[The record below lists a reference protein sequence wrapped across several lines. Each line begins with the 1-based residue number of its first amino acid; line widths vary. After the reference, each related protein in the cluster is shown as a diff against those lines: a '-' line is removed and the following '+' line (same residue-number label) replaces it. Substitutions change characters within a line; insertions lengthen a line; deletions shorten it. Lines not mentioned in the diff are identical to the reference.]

1 MSIKPYLQLVRI
13 HNVIGSALSALM
25 GYLVASEWHIIPVRM
40 IVSSLVVALIAAGGY
55 VINDVYDVEIDRIN
69 KPYRPIPSG
78 IVSLQTAKNL
88 AYATSITGIL
98 LSLILGIF
106 PALVALITVILL
118 FEYAVSLKKRG
129 LIGNLIVALTSA
141 LSAFYGGLAYFTGN
155 WLYFVSIPT
164 LYIFF
169 FTLSRE
175 FIKGIEDYEGDK
187 ANNVRTL
194 AVRLGMSKAW
204 KVSKAILVG
213 LIITSPLPYW
223 LGFNIIYLILILILD
238 FLLIYVIL
246 LKETIEN
253 SSKARGVL
261 KVYAIGT
268 MIAFILGSL
277 PVRL

>member
-118 FEYAVSLKKRG
+118 FEYAVSLKKSG

-194 AVRLGMSKAW
+194 AVRLGISKAW

-223 LGFNIIYLILILILD
+223 LGFNIIYPILILILD